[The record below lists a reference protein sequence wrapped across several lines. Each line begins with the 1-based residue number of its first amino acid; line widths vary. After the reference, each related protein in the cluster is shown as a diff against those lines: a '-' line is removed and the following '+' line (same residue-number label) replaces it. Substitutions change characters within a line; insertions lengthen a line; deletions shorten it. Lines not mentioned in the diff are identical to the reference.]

1 MKDCSDII
9 LCVETTELSKVR
21 VTEGHSCKTKRP
33 APGWQCPV
41 NTTASSQ
48 ALKSLPSDG
57 VLQSCF

>member
-21 VTEGHSCKTKRP
+21 VTEGHSCKTKR
-33 APGWQCPV
+33 QCPV
-41 NTTASSQ
+41 NTTANSQ